1 MMPTKYG
8 ILLGSLDLTC
18 WAVVCAPAT
27 ICATRTGIAYLMS
40 TVTETSAP
48 RIPAAMQ
55 AQNGRVGIWLLL
67 ISELMLFFGLLSSF
81 FFLRGSLTTWGPPLG
96 HYDLT
101 MPIITTVLL
110 LGSAATMYMALQ
122 AIRCDQR
129 RRFEQLL
136 TVTMLLGAAF
146 IFGQIYEFST
156 IGFTFQDGAYAAIV
170 LLTIGTH
177 AAHVAIGVLIF
188 VIVHIRA
195 SLGLF
200 SAQRHLAVEMCAL
213 YWYFVALIWI
223 VIFAIL
229 FFL

>member
-1 MMPTKYG
+1 M
-8 ILLGSLDLTC
+8 L
-18 WAVVCAPAT
+18 
-27 ICATRTGIAYLMS
+27 IA
-40 TVTETSAP
+40 
-48 RIPAAMQ
+48 
-55 AQNGRVGIWLLL
+55 
-67 ISELMLFFGLLSSF
+67 ELMLFFGLLSSF
-81 FFLRGSLTTWGPPLG
+81 FFLRGSLATWGPPFG

-101 MPIITTVLL
+101 MPLITTVLL
-110 LGSAATMYMALQ
+110 LSSAATMYMALQ
-122 AIRCDQR
+122 AIRQDRR

-146 IFGQIYEFST
+146 IFGQMYEFST

-177 AAHVAIGVLIF
+177 AAHVAVGVLIF

-195 SLGLF
+195 ALGLF
-200 SAQRHLAVEMCAL
+200 SAQHHLAVEMCAL